1 MKEHSLNGF
10 WQCTFPDGQLKM
22 VEVPGCF
29 DKAADRWDIAEP
41 VIYERTFSIEEVER
55 YARIRFS
62 GVSYYCDVYV
72 NGICA
77 GSHEGMWDSFSVDVT
92 SLLHAGENC
101 LRVEVTKSGYD
112 PSDRFPLRQVLSGF
126 IPDVLCTFGGIWD
139 EVQVETTPVFFVDHH
154 SGTGDCQGDFTI
166 CAVIDSRKEV
176 ILKAE
181 ADVFDAS
188 GKFVAK
194 VPAQNFPIV
203 PGQNSVN
210 LKGLVNQ
217 PALWSL
223 DEPNQYTYILTLSV
237 EGQSTVLSRKLAFRE
252 IKAEGTAILLNGR
265 PVYMRGIL
273 HWGYYDE
280 DIIPNPTEE
289 VIRDE
294 IQKIRAYGF
303 NAIKHCL
310 YIPRQRYFDL
320 ADEAGVLLWVE
331 LPLWLPEPTGELEN
345 RIKRE
350 YPRILEALKGHPS
363 VGLVSLGCELDD
375 TVSGNLLSE
384 MYDLAK
390 RSTGALV
397 RDNSGSGECYGGLA
411 VDYADFFDYHFYAEL
426 QNMENLM
433 ETFTPGWR
441 NRRPWVFGEFCDSDT
456 LRDLKDIREK
466 EGVASLPWELADPK
480 KNPISRLKPDFYLG
494 EHDVRMEK
502 YGIRENFNELHALS
516 IDHAMVHRKVTLEQ
530 TRSFPE
536 VCGYNI
542 TSIRDVPIATSGLF
556 DDLMEPKFDYEAMR
570 AINGDVMLLPAW
582 DLSRV
587 WINAD
592 RVRSKERYNFTG
604 ESTYSLHVLVSN
616 YGAQPIDSGIL
627 SWQLRLKEKNVINGA
642 IPICKP
648 ILQGEVAEAGYVSFQ
663 LPKVTKP
670 ATYILHVSL
679 EAGMVKAENEW
690 PVFVYPALTPPQGK
704 FAVYDPCNLF
714 YTLEREMPFT
724 FLKTDDSIPEGT
736 QVVITS
742 LLTNQIKEYM
752 KNGGNVFL
760 LQRDRGTLPTVSVAF
775 WREGIVKQCTHPILA
790 EIEKTTWMDDLRY
803 FGMSTGTAF
812 DTEEMAGEGYREI
825 TTILRRFDCRRW
837 LASDYMLSFRLG
849 KGECVALTLRLEGGM
864 GKEPLYIRNNPYG
877 LYLLYESLRYLLK

>member
-1 MKEHSLNGF
+1 MKEYSLNGA
-10 WQCTFPDGQLKM
+10 WHCTFPDGQKKA

-41 VIYERTFSIEEVER
+41 VIYERNFSLTEVER

-62 GVSYYCDVYV
+62 GVSYYCDVYI
-72 NGICA
+72 NGIFA
-77 GSHEGMWDSFSVDVT
+77 SSHEGMWDGFSVDVT
-92 SLLHAGENC
+92 TLLHTGENC
-101 LRVEVTKSGYD
+101 LRVVVTKPGYD

-139 EVQVETTPVFFVDHH
+139 DVQAETASAFFVDHH
-154 SGTGDCQGDFTI
+154 SGAGNCQGSFTI
-166 CAVIDSRKEV
+166 GAVIDGKKEGM
-176 ILKAE
+176 LEAE
-181 ADVFDAS
+181 ADVIDAS
-188 GKFVAK
+188 GKLIAK
-194 VPAQNFPIV
+194 VPAQTFAIA
-203 PGQNSVN
+203 PGKSSVD
-210 LKGLVNQ
+210 LKGPVNQ

-223 DEPNQYTYILTLSV
+223 DEPNQYTYVLSLSM
-237 EGQSTVLSRKLAFRE
+237 EGQKTVLTRKFAFRE
-252 IKAEGTAILLNGR
+252 IKADGTAILLNGR
-265 PVYMRGIL
+265 PVYIRGIL
-273 HWGYYDE
+273 HWGCYDE
-280 DIIPNPTEE
+280 AIIPNPPED

-294 IQKIRAYGF
+294 IRKIRAYGF

-320 ADEAGVLLWVE
+320 ADELGMLLWVE
-331 LPLWLPEPTGELEN
+331 LPLWLPEPTSELEN

-350 YPRILEALKGHPS
+350 YPRILEALKDHPS

-375 TVSGNLLSE
+375 SVPGNLLSE

-441 NRRPWVFGEFCDSDT
+441 NRRPFMYGEFCDSDT
-456 LRDLKDIREK
+456 LRDLKRIRERK
-466 EGVASLPWELADPK
+466 GVKMLPWELADHQ

-494 EHDVRMEK
+494 EHDARMEK
-502 YGIRENFNELHALS
+502 YGIRENFDELYALS
-516 IDHAMVHRKVTLEQ
+516 LDHAMVHRKVTLEQ

-536 VCGYNI
+536 ICGYNI

-556 DDLMEPKFDYEAMR
+556 DDFMEPKFDPAAMR

-592 RVRSKERYNFTG
+592 RVRSKERYNYVS
-604 ESTYSLHVLVSN
+604 ESPYSLHVLVSN

-627 SWQLRLKEKNVINGA
+627 AWQLQLNEENVISGT
-642 IPICKP
+642 IPICKSIP
-648 ILQGEVAEAGYVSFQ
+648 QGEVAEAGYIRFQ
-663 LPKVTKP
+663 LPKVTRP
-670 ATYILHVSL
+670 ATYILHVDL
-679 EAGMVKAENEW
+679 EAGMVKAENDW
-690 PVFVYPALTPPQGK
+690 PVFVYPALQPPQGN

-714 YTLEREMPFT
+714 FTLEREVPFT
-724 FLKTDDSIPEGT
+724 LLKSDGPIPEGT

-742 LLTNQIKEYM
+742 LLTDKIKEYM
-752 KNGGNVFL
+752 KNGGRVFL
-760 LQRDRGTLPTVSVAF
+760 LQRDRGTLPVIPVAF
-775 WREGIVKQCTHPILA
+775 WREGIVKLCLHPILA
-790 EIEKTTWMDDLRY
+790 DIEKTTWMDDLRY
-803 FGMSTGTAF
+803 FGLSTGTAF
-812 DTEEMAGEGYREI
+812 DTEEMALEGYRDI
-825 TTILRRFDCRRW
+825 TPILRRYDCRGW
-837 LASDYMLSFRLG
+837 FASDYMLFFRLG

-864 GKEPLYIRNNPYG
+864 GKEPLFIRNNPYG
-877 LYLLYESLRYLLK
+877 MYLLYESLRYLLK